1 MIKQQ
6 KTKFKDAF
14 VMKLNNA
21 LRYLLF
27 FFLGGFIFSACES
40 VLESDTAPGTLQVLL
55 TDAPADYEA
64 VIIDIREVRV
74 HRSSD
79 AEDDDGG
86 WEVIN
91 DQPIKVDL
99 LELTNGNKEILGEAE
114 LEPGTYNQIRL
125 ILGDENELVI
135 NGSTQQLKTPSAQ
148 QSGLKLK
155 INAEIESNRT
165 YTLLLDFDASRS
177 IVRAGNS
184 GKYLLKPVIR
194 TVSLAE
200 TGAISGE
207 IEPAEA
213 LPWIYAI
220 AGEDTVA
227 GTRASEEGDF
237 LMIGIPSGTYQVSI
251 LPADEDL
258 YNRTIVS
265 NVEVMSPDTTNIG
278 TISLDN

>member
-1 MIKQQ
+1 MRL
-6 KTKFKDAF
+6 FRYSAF
-14 VMKLNNA
+14 IFFTG
-21 LRYLLF
+21 LL
-27 FFLGGFIFSACES
+27 FSACDMS
-40 VLESDTAPGTLQVLL
+40 TDTAPGTLQVML
-55 TDAPADYEA
+55 TDAPGNYEA

-79 AEDDDGG
+79 AEDGDGG
-86 WEVIN
+86 WEVIS
-91 DQPIKVDL
+91 DQPMKVDL

-114 LEPGTYNQIRL
+114 LEPGTYSQIRL
-125 ILGDENELVI
+125 ILGDENELLI
-135 NGSTQQLKTPSAQ
+135 DGQSIALTTPSAQ
-148 QSGLKLK
+148 QSGLKLN
-155 INAEIESNRT
+155 INAEIESGST

-177 IVRAGNS
+177 IVKAGAS

-194 TVSLAE
+194 TVNLAE
-200 TGAISGE
+200 SGAIAGE

-258 YNRTIVS
+258 YNRTVVS
-265 NVEVMSPDTTNIG
+265 NVEVTAPDTTSIG
-278 TISLDN
+278 TISLEEAD